1 MIDIENKVYTALR
14 QVLTPMGAITG
25 SVFTESPAKFPYVFI
40 EMTNNSIYERGV
52 DSAYIENFSEQNFE
66 INIYTKGNTKKTMA
80 KQLAEAV
87 DSKLKEF
94 GFRRIMYSPVPN
106 FIDNN
111 IYRMI
116 LRYKVIVGRNETL
129 YNV

>member
-1 MIDIENKVYTALR
+1 MIDIENKIYTELR
-14 QVLTPMGAITG
+14 QVLLPMGAEVG

-52 DSAYIENFSEQNFE
+52 DSGYIENFSEQNFE

-80 KQLAEAV
+80 KQLAETV
-87 DSKLKEF
+87 DSKLKEL
-94 GFRRIMYSPVPN
+94 GFRRIMYSPIPN
-106 FIDNN
+106 FIDTNV
-111 IYRMI
+111 YRMI

>member
-1 MIDIENKVYTALR
+1 MIDIENKIYTELR
-14 QVLTPMGAITG
+14 QVLVPLGAEVG
-25 SVFTESPAKFPYVFI
+25 SVFTESPANFPYVFI
-40 EMTNNSIYERGV
+40 EMTTNSVYERGV
-52 DSAYIENFSEQNFE
+52 DSGHIENFSEQNFE

-94 GFRRIMYSPVPN
+94 GFWRIMYSPVPN
-106 FIDNN
+106 FIDTNV
-111 IYRMI
+111 YRMI